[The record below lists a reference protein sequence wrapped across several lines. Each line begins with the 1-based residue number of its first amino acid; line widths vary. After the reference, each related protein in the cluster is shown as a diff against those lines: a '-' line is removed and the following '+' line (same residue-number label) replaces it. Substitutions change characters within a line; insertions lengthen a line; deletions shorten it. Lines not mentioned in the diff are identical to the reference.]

1 MNVTNKPMN
10 QISIISRPTN
20 DNSHSPNHNQRQ
32 QQQKKNCLEHKFI
45 PIYSLAMA

>member
-10 QISIISRPTN
+10 QIRIITRPTN
-20 DNSHSPNHNQRQ
+20 DNSHSPQPQ
-32 QQQKKNCLEHKFI
+32 PTTTTTKKNCLEHKFI